1 MYSLGYINDCIAFTL
16 FVFILFLII
25 KIDNINKYKIYF
37 ILGLLLAII
46 ADGTFSF
53 NSDYHNMEFG
63 YNNVT
68 YFVLIMGVLMA
79 LVFIIMLSKMYKFEY
94 INK

>member
-1 MYSLGYINDCIAFTL
+1 MYSLGYIKDCIASTL
-16 FVFILFLII
+16 FFFLLFLVI

-37 ILGLLLAII
+37 ILGLILAII

-53 NSDYHNMEFG
+53 NPNYHNMEFG

-68 YFVLIMGVLMA
+68 YFVLIMGVLFT
-79 LVFIIMLSKMYKFEY
+79 LVFIMMMSKIYKFE
-94 INK
+94 